1 MNWQQNRNNGMKI
14 IIVKYPLYVH
24 RSKRG
29 IEKKKKKTSRENFKS
44 LARRLLRESSRDRIE
59 IKQKTM
65 LKGMT
70 DWRKMNNVRN
80 FFQEFIQPVRSNNSL
95 LNDSWVFTVSK
106 CFIFER
112 NGIKTFTFSFLI
124 RFSPSSS
131 LDKFS
136 NMAKKNYLYR
146 VREIDRTVPKVS
158 SLSHSATDKIS
169 ILNCNVYRKLIV
181 NAKSQLIVEVVQLSR

>member
-1 MNWQQNRNNGMKI
+1 
-14 IIVKYPLYVH
+14 
-24 RSKRG
+24 
-29 IEKKKKKTSRENFKS
+29 
-44 LARRLLRESSRDRIE
+44 
-59 IKQKTM
+59 
-65 LKGMT
+65 MT

-136 NMAKKNYLYR
+136 NMAKKKLFVQSSRNRSNRPESL
-146 VREIDRTVPKVS
+146 S

-181 NAKSQLIVEVVQLSR
+181 NAKSQLIVEVVQLSRWPNQREILAVGDRLISRV

>member
-1 MNWQQNRNNGMKI
+1 MYIDRKEGS
-14 IIVKYPLYVH
+14 
-24 RSKRG
+24 R
-29 IEKKKKKTSRENFKS
+29 KKKKKTSRENFKS

-112 NGIKTFTFSFLI
+112 NGIKTLLSPFHFSFDFHHHLLSTSFLI
-124 RFSPSSS
+124 WQ
-131 LDKFS
+131 
-136 NMAKKNYLYR
+136 KKNYLYR
-146 VREIDRTVPKVS
+146 VREIDRTVPKVYPPY
-158 SLSHSATDKIS
+158 L
-169 ILNCNVYRKLIV
+169 ILQRTKYLF
-181 NAKSQLIVEVVQLSR
+181 

>member
-1 MNWQQNRNNGMKI
+1 
-14 IIVKYPLYVH
+14 
-24 RSKRG
+24 
-29 IEKKKKKTSRENFKS
+29 
-44 LARRLLRESSRDRIE
+44 
-59 IKQKTM
+59 M

-112 NGIKTFTFSFLI
+112 NGIKTLLSPFHFSFDFHHHLLSTSFLI
-124 RFSPSSS
+124 WQ
-131 LDKFS
+131 
-136 NMAKKNYLYR
+136 KKNYLYR
-146 VREIDRTVPKVS
+146 VREIDRIVPKVS

>member
-1 MNWQQNRNNGMKI
+1 MYIDRKEGS
-14 IIVKYPLYVH
+14 
-24 RSKRG
+24 R
-29 IEKKKKKTSRENFKS
+29 KKKKKTSRENFKS
-44 LARRLLRESSRDRIE
+44 LARLSAIYRRESSRDRIE

-181 NAKSQLIVEVVQLSR
+181 NVKSQLIVEVVQLSR

>member
-14 IIVKYPLYVH
+14 IIVKYPLYVYID
-24 RSKRG
+24 RKEGSR
-29 IEKKKKKTSRENFKS
+29 KKKKKTSRENFKS

-65 LKGMT
+65 FKGMT

-112 NGIKTFTFSFLI
+112 NGIKTLLSPFHFSFDFHHHLLSTSFLI
-124 RFSPSSS
+124 WQKKTICTEFEKSIEPSR
-131 LDKFS
+131 KFI
-136 NMAKKNYLYR
+136 L
-146 VREIDRTVPKVS
+146 
-158 SLSHSATDKIS
+158 LIS
-169 ILNCNVYRKLIV
+169 FCNGQNIYFKLQRI
-181 NAKSQLIVEVVQLSR
+181 

>member
-1 MNWQQNRNNGMKI
+1 MYIDRKEGS
-14 IIVKYPLYVH
+14 
-24 RSKRG
+24 R
-29 IEKKKKKTSRENFKS
+29 KKKKKTSRENFKS

-65 LKGMT
+65 FKGMT

-112 NGIKTFTFSFLI
+112 NGIKTLLSPFHFSFDFHHHLLSTSFLI
-124 RFSPSSS
+124 WQKKTICTEFEKSIEPSR
-131 LDKFS
+131 KFI
-136 NMAKKNYLYR
+136 L
-146 VREIDRTVPKVS
+146 
-158 SLSHSATDKIS
+158 LIS
-169 ILNCNVYRKLIV
+169 FCNGQNIYFKLQRI
-181 NAKSQLIVEVVQLSR
+181 

>member
-1 MNWQQNRNNGMKI
+1 MYIDRKEGS
-14 IIVKYPLYVH
+14 
-24 RSKRG
+24 R
-29 IEKKKKKTSRENFKS
+29 KKKKKTSRENFKS
-44 LARRLLRESSRDRIE
+44 LARLSAIYRRESSRDRIE

-112 NGIKTFTFSFLI
+112 NGIKTLLSPFHFSFDFHHHLLSTSFLI
-124 RFSPSSS
+124 WQKKLFVQSSRNRSNRPES
-131 LDKFS
+131 L
-136 NMAKKNYLYR
+136 
-146 VREIDRTVPKVS
+146 S

>member
-1 MNWQQNRNNGMKI
+1 MKI

-70 DWRKMNNVRN
+70 DWRKKD
-80 FFQEFIQPVRSNNSL
+80 E
-95 LNDSWVFTVSK
+95 
-106 CFIFER
+106 
-112 NGIKTFTFSFLI
+112 
-124 RFSPSSS
+124 
-131 LDKFS
+131 
-136 NMAKKNYLYR
+136 
-146 VREIDRTVPKVS
+146 
-158 SLSHSATDKIS
+158 
-169 ILNCNVYRKLIV
+169 
-181 NAKSQLIVEVVQLSR
+181 